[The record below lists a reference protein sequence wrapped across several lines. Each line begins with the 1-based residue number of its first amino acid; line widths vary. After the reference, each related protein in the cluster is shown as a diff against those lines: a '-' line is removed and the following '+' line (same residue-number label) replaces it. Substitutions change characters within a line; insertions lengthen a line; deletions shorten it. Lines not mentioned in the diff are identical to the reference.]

1 MSPDNLHPVIKNVL
15 GLVQDGLYRR
25 FHRDPILAQAH
36 GRKIKVDLGDGSFL
50 TREYAAQEL
59 AEVPPPQLAA
69 YVLNGFANEQK
80 KRALLGYAREKFP
93 DAASVRLVEDGIYDD
108 EVVGAVVELKFKAAR
123 VLAGLT
129 RELWDHAESFAE
141 LRRHMDRAH
150 WWETVNSAGS
160 RKVLLGQQGWLD
172 NKDWS

>member
-1 MSPDNLHPVIKNVL
+1 MSDYLDPVIKNVL

-25 FHRDPILAQAH
+25 FDRDPILAQAH
-36 GRKIKVDLGDGSFL
+36 GRKVKVDLGDGSFL
-50 TREYAAQEL
+50 AREYTPQEL
-59 AEVPPPQLAA
+59 AQVPSQQLAA

-80 KRALLGYAREKFP
+80 KRGLLGYAREKFP
-93 DAASVRLVEDGIYDD
+93 DAASVRLVEDGVYDD
-108 EVVGAVVELKFKAAR
+108 EVVGAVVELKFKAVR

-141 LRRHMDRAH
+141 LRRHMDRVH
-150 WWETVNSAGS
+150 WRETVNSEAS
-160 RKVLLGQQGWLD
+160 QKVLLGQQGWLD

>member
-1 MSPDNLHPVIKNVL
+1 MSDNLDPVIKIVL
-15 GLVQDGLYRR
+15 GLVQDGLYGR

-50 TREYAAQEL
+50 TREYTSQEL
-59 AEVPPPQLAA
+59 AQVPPPQLAA

-80 KRALLGYAREKFP
+80 KRDLLGYAREKFP
-93 DAASVRLVEDGIYDD
+93 DASSVRLVDDGIYDD
-108 EVVGAVVELKFKAAR
+108 EVVGAVVELKLKAVR

-129 RELWDHAESFAE
+129 RELWDHAESFAD

-150 WWETVNSAGS
+150 WRETVNNGASQ
-160 RKVLLGQQGWLD
+160 KVLLGQQGWLD